1 MTSPQVAP
9 YGSWRSPISAAAVAR
24 AAVRFGSLAVD
35 GADVYWVEGRPDEG
49 GRNVIVRAGP
59 DGTVADVTPAPFNA
73 RTRVHEYGGGAFAV
87 AGGDLV
93 FAHFQDQRLYR
104 LDVAAGGPPA
114 PLTGDSGAPGGP
126 LLRYA
131 DLVFDAPRRRLL
143 CVREDHRGVS
153 AAPPSGSAVPQA
165 VNAVVAVDL
174 APPPDGAG
182 APAGAAQRVLVSGA
196 DFYANPR
203 LSPDGARL
211 SWLAWNHPNMP
222 WDGTELWVGE
232 LAADGTVGAA
242 RRVAGAPAAPVG
254 LEPERDPDGAPQEA
268 IFQPEW
274 GPDGRLYFVSDRSGW
289 WNLYRLGE
297 GDAVEPL
304 CPMEAEFGQPQWVF
318 GSATYGFAPGRAAGD
333 APPGPDGAPVLV
345 CAACR
350 DGVWRLGRLDLGAGA
365 RRAFEAVATPYTD
378 FHSLHV
384 LPDGSAA
391 VEAGSPAS
399 PPAIVRVHLPDGRCD
414 VLRRSGEAGAA
425 PAYLSTPR
433 AVSFPTAGGET
444 AHAFFY
450 PPANG
455 DFRAPDGERPPLLV
469 KSHGGPTSATSATFN
484 LGVQY
489 WTSRGIAVLDVNY
502 GGSTGYGRAYRR
514 RLNGRWGIVDVED
527 CTQGALA
534 LAARGQVDP
543 RRLLI
548 SGGSAGGY
556 TTLCALTFR
565 DAFRAGGS
573 YYGVSDL
580 ETLATDTHKFES
592 RYLDRLIGPYP
603 ARRDRY
609 LERSPIHHVDR
620 LARPVVFFQGLED
633 AIVPPAQAET
643 MVAALRAR
651 GLPVAYLPF
660 PGEQHGF
667 RQAEHIARALDA
679 ELSFYGRICD
689 FPLGGDVEPLPIENR

>member
-1 MTSPQVAP
+1 
-9 YGSWRSPISAAAVAR
+9 
-24 AAVRFGSLAVD
+24 
-35 GADVYWVEGRPDEG
+35 
-49 GRNVIVRAGP
+49 
-59 DGTVADVTPAPFNA
+59 
-73 RTRVHEYGGGAFAV
+73 
-87 AGGDLV
+87 
-93 FAHFQDQRLYR
+93 
-104 LDVAAGGPPA
+104 
-114 PLTGDSGAPGGP
+114 
-126 LLRYA
+126 
-131 DLVFDAPRRRLL
+131 
-143 CVREDHRGVS
+143 
-153 AAPPSGSAVPQA
+153 

-174 APPPDGAG
+174 PAPAG
-182 APAGAAQRVLVSGA
+182 APGPPEGAAQRVLVSGA

-211 SWLAWNHPNMP
+211 CWLAWNHPNMP

-232 LAADGTVGAA
+232 LAPDGTIAA
-242 RRVAGAPAAPVG
+242 SRRVAGAPAAPVS
-254 LEPERDPDGAPQEA
+254 LEPERDRDAASPQEA

-297 GDAVEPL
+297 DDAVEPL
-304 CPMEAEFGQPQWVF
+304 CPAAAEFGQPQWVF
-318 GSATYGFAPGRAAGD
+318 GSATYGFAPGAPGAG
-333 APPGPDGAPVLV
+333 GAPVLV
-345 CAACR
+345 CAFCR
-350 DGVWRLGRLDLGAGA
+350 QGVWRLGRLDPGSGRL
-365 RRAFEAVATPYTD
+365 EEVDTPYTD
-378 FHSLHV
+378 LHSLHV

-391 VEAGSPAS
+391 VEAGAPDA

-414 VLRRSGEAGAA
+414 VLRRSGATGAG

-450 PPANG
+450 PPANA

-514 RLNGRWGIVDVED
+514 RLEGRWGVVDVDD
-527 CTQGALA
+527 CTAGALA
-534 LAARGQVDP
+534 LAAQGEVDP

-573 YYGVSDL
+573 HYGVSGL

-592 RYLDRLIGPYP
+592 RYLDRLVGPYP

-620 LARPVVFFQGLED
+620 LARPIVFFQGLED
-633 AIVPPAQAET
+633 AVVPPSQAET

-667 RQAEHIARALDA
+667 RRAEHIARALEA
-679 ELSFYGRICD
+679 ELAFYGRICG
-689 FPLGGDVEPLPIENR
+689 FPLGEDVAPIPIENSETG

>member
-1 MTSPQVAP
+1 VTPPQAAP

-49 GRNVIVRAGP
+49 GRSVLVRACADGP
-59 DGTVADVTPAPFNA
+59 VTDVTPPPFNV
-73 RTRVHEYGGGAFAV
+73 RSRVHEYGGGAFAAA
-87 AGGDLV
+87 AGEVV
-93 FAHFQDQRLYR
+93 FAHFPDQRLYR
-104 LDVAAGGPPA
+104 LDVAAGEPA
-114 PLTGDSGAPGGP
+114 LPLTEDSSAPGGP
-126 LLRYA
+126 RLRYA
-131 DLVFDAPRRRLL
+131 DIVFDAPRRRLL
-143 CVREDHRGVS
+143 CVREDHRG
-153 AAPPSGSAVPQA
+153 PPPGSGGAGQA

-174 APPPDGAG
+174 SGPPG
-182 APAGAAQRVLVSGA
+182 APEGAAQRVLVSGA

-211 SWLAWNHPNMP
+211 CWLAWSHPNMP
-222 WDGTELWVGE
+222 WDGTELWVGD
-232 LAADGTVGAA
+232 LAPDGTVAAA
-242 RRVAGAPAAPVG
+242 RRVAGVPAAPVG
-254 LEPERDPDGAPQEA
+254 LAPERRREADAAQEA
-268 IFQPEW
+268 VFQPEW

-297 GDAVEPL
+297 GDAVEAL
-304 CPMEAEFGQPQWVF
+304 APMEAEFGQPQWVF
-318 GSATYGFAPGRAAGD
+318 GSATYGFAPG
-333 APPGPDGAPVLV
+333 PDGPAGAPAIV
-345 CAACR
+345 CASCR
-350 DGVWRLGRLDLGAGA
+350 TGVWRLGRLDPRSGHL
-365 RRAFEAVATPYTD
+365 EDVATPYTD

-384 LPDGSAA
+384 LPDGSAV
-391 VEAGSPAS
+391 VEAGSPQS
-399 PPAIVRVHLPDGRCD
+399 PPAIVRVHLPEGRCH
-414 VLRRSGEAGAA
+414 VLRAGGAA
-425 PAYLSTPR
+425 GVGAAYLSTPR
-433 AVSFPTAGGET
+433 AITFPTTGGET

-455 DFRAPDGERPPLLV
+455 DFRAPPDERPPLLV
-469 KSHGGPTSATSATFN
+469 KSHGGPTAAASATFALN
-484 LGVQY
+484 VQF
-489 WTSRGIAVLDVNY
+489 WTSRGVAVLDVNY
-502 GGSTGYGRAYRR
+502 GGSTGYGRDYRR
-514 RLNGRWGIVDVED
+514 RLEGRWGVVDVDD

-534 LAARGQVDP
+534 LAAQGEVDP

-580 ETLATDTHKFES
+580 QTLASDTHKFES
-592 RYLDRLIGPYP
+592 RYLDRLVGPYP

-620 LARPVVFFQGLED
+620 LARPIVFFQGLED
-633 AIVPPAQAET
+633 AIVPPSQAET

-667 RQAEHIARALDA
+667 RQAAHIARALEA
-679 ELSFYGRICD
+679 ELYFYSRICD
-689 FPLGGDVEPLPIENR
+689 FPLAGDVEPLPIENL